1 MWGFAHQSVLPDEIV
16 VADDGSDERTREV
29 IHRVRS
35 RTHLE
40 IQHVWHE
47 DDGFRKCA
55 ILNRAIE
62 QAHGDYLIFSDGDC
76 IPRPDFVQQH
86 REFAREQCF
95 LSGGYNKLPMDL
107 SQQINLSDIDS
118 GRAFRLS
125 WLRQHGLRIDRQ
137 SLRLQTRGFA
147 ARACNRL
154 TTTNPTWNGHNASGW
169 KSDLISVNGFDERM
183 RYGGEDCELGERLVN
198 IGIKPIQI
206 RFSAICLHLDHERGY
221 VNDSDKKR
229 NMQIRQYTRH
239 HRVLRTEFGIRQFG
253 KRAA

>member
-1 MWGFAHQSVLPDEIV
+1 
-16 VADDGSDERTREV
+16 
-29 IHRVRS
+29 
-35 RTHLE
+35 
-40 IQHVWHE
+40 
-47 DDGFRKCA
+47 
-55 ILNRAIE
+55 
-62 QAHGDYLIFSDGDC
+62 
-76 IPRPDFVQQH
+76 
-86 REFAREQCF
+86 
-95 LSGGYNKLPMDL
+95 MDL

-147 ARACNRL
+147 ASACNRL

-221 VNDSDKKR
+221 VNDSDRKR
-229 NMQIRQYTRH
+229 NMQIRQSTRH